1 MELLLDPMFRVPFLS
16 GLLLAPLAALLGVY
30 LRLRTEWLAALA
42 YTQLAA
48 AGGMLAVVL
57 HLPVLAGAITAALL
71 TAGVKG
77 LSGRSGN
84 DHFALAF
91 LLAWGLTLLLA
102 GFSHH
107 GHHVGAALLDG
118 QLYFTGQAHLTA
130 GLLLCFAT
138 FVLLPRLHRPLLL
151 ARLYPDHFGLNQQRS
166 WHYSLVFDLLAVLTL
181 AVCATAFGVMATFAL
196 VFIPPWLA
204 WHLAVGWRQTL
215 LLSMLLALAAYLA
228 AFVLAMALD
237 QPFGPVL
244 VVLLGMLSML
254 RLLPRRGIR
263 GS

>member
-1 MELLLDPMFRVPFLS
+1 MDLLFDPLFRMPFFT

-57 HLPVLAGAITAALL
+57 HAPVLAGALAAAIVTAVA
-71 TAGVKG
+71 KG

-102 GFSHH
+102 GFTQH
-107 GHHVGAALLDG
+107 GHHVGATLLDG
-118 QLYFTGQAHLTA
+118 QLYFTGRTHLTA
-130 GLLLCFAT
+130 GLLLALSI
-138 FVLLPRLHRPLLL
+138 VLLLPWLHRPLMLR
-151 ARLYPDHFGLNQQRS
+151 RLYPDHFALNQQRG
-166 WHYSLVFDLLAVLTL
+166 WHHGLLFDLMAVVTL
-181 AVCATAFGVMATFAL
+181 AVCATAFGVMASFAL
-196 VFIPPWLA
+196 VFVPAWLA
-204 WHLAVGWRQTL
+204 WHLATGWRQV
-215 LLSMLLALAAYLA
+215 LSIAMLLALTAYLA
-228 AFVLAMALD
+228 AFALALILD

-244 VVLLGMLSML
+244 VVLLALMAPL
-254 RLLPRRGIR
+254 RLCPRRSKR
-263 GS
+263 LA